1 VSEKYCPII
10 KGECGNLARGSKQ
23 GNVFCGDDPFEL
35 RKCDYEVCPWPSRQV
50 KIEKPIAIES
60 LPGYDIAFAAGRTY
74 QAGKD
79 ERAVRKQLGDAP
91 AHVNSDVDHGLKL
104 AIAALDEAGKEE

>member
-1 VSEKYCPII
+1 VSEYCEHAKLKCEHLPLFAQPNLDCFN
-10 KGECGNLARGSKQ
+10 CGRA
-23 GNVFCGDDPFEL
+23 
-35 RKCDYEVCPWPSRQV
+35 
-50 KIEKPIAIES
+50 
-60 LPGYDIAFAAGRTY
+60 Y